1 MLAVLA
7 FVPSELCK
15 RVMRGL
21 AKCKTETDTDLDLL
35 TFRPVISDDKWLVV
49 SGLLLNP
56 AVVGWRGNVR

>member
-21 AKCKTETDTDLDLL
+21 ARCKTETDTDLDLL
-35 TFRPVISDDKWLVV
+35 PFRPVISDDKWLVV

-56 AVVGWRGNVR
+56 AVIGWRGNVR